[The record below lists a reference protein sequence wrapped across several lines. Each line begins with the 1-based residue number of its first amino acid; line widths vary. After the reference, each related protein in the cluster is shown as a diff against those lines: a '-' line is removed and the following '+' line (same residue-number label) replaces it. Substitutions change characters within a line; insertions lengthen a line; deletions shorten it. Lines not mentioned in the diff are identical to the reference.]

1 MRKNKQ
7 RFHRRVRRWAVVA
20 LVFIVCTVA
29 AVGYGTLRFS
39 EESPSGDD
47 HRALAADT
55 KKRINFLLL
64 GSDARDGEMQARSDS
79 IIFVSADPK
88 NKRLVLLSIPRD
100 TLVDIPGHGRDRINA
115 AMLYGGPE
123 LTMRVVEELIGQTV
137 DYYVVTN
144 YEGFIKL
151 VDTLGGVTIE
161 VDKNMYH
168 YDPEKGG
175 RFSIN
180 LRKGKQ
186 RLDGEKALMYVRYRN
201 DVYGDINR
209 VERQQKFL
217 RAVVEEMLRPRNLVR
232 LPLLIPKIKDCIYT
246 NLSLDQML
254 LLARM
259 ARDMDDVE
267 TISGTLPGYF
277 AGDPYWHVNPD
288 EAKLA
293 VARLLDGQPITQV
306 IEETPA
312 GVVVKQEPET
322 PAVTDVYASETVSGE
337 SYGSVVG
344 ESYGTV
350 IEESYAPGLSG
361 DIGVEIVP
369 GAPSGGDEGFFEG
382 PSAGAEENPPGTQ
395 PGTAPAGEPSADG
408 TAGAVYDTVYTSG

>member
-1 MRKNKQ
+1 MVRKNKQ
-7 RFHRRVRRWAVVA
+7 RFHRRVRRWAVVT
-20 LVFIVCTVA
+20 LLFVICTVA

-47 HRALAADT
+47 RRALAADT
-55 KKRINFLLL
+55 RKRINFLLL
-64 GSDARDGEMQARSDS
+64 GSDARDGEMRARSDS

-100 TLVDIPGHGRDRINA
+100 TLVDIPGYGRDRINA

-123 LTMRVVEELIGQTV
+123 LAMQVVEELIGQPV
-137 DYYVVTN
+137 DYYLLTN
-144 YEGFIKL
+144 YEGFVKL

-186 RLDGEKALMYVRYRN
+186 RLDGEKALMYVRYRS
-201 DVYGDINR
+201 DVYGDISR

-259 ARDMDDVE
+259 AREMESVE

-293 VARLLDGQPITQV
+293 VARLLDGEPITQV
-306 IEETPA
+306 IERTPA
-312 GVVVKQEPET
+312 GVVVKQEPKT
-322 PAVTDVYASETVSGE
+322 PAVPDVYTGGTVSGN
-337 SYGSVVG
+337 SYGSVAEEG
-344 ESYGTV
+344 YSTV
-350 IEESYAPGLSG
+350 IEEGYAPGFSEET
-361 DIGVEIVP
+361 GVKIVP
-369 GAPSGGDEGFFEG
+369 GTPSGENEGLLEG
-382 PSAGAEENPPGTQ
+382 PPAGAGEGPPAVQ
-395 PGTAPAGEPSADG
+395 PGALPAGKPPADG
-408 TAGAVYDTVYTSG
+408 TADAVYTSG